1 MGKRNLFVIGD
12 SVSIHYGPYLKK
24 MIEYKFNYD
33 RKRGIEQALEDLDT
47 PIGANAGDS
56 KMVLQYLQEEC
67 DKNTKYDILI
77 INCGLHDVRVDRFSN
92 KIQVELKEYEMNL
105 ANIIE
110 ISKSMANKTIW
121 VGLTPVIDEIHNSRK
136 EGFLRYN
143 QDVIKYDT
151 AAKEIMEEHKIPCID
166 MYNFTKSLG
175 DDVYSDHVHFKEEIR
190 KLQAAFIAGY
200 LNSI

>member
-143 QDVIKYDT
+143 QDVIKYNT

>member
-1 MGKRNLFVIGD
+1 
-12 SVSIHYGPYLKK
+12 
-24 MIEYKFNYD
+24 
-33 RKRGIEQALEDLDT
+33 
-47 PIGANAGDS
+47 
-56 KMVLQYLQEEC
+56 
-67 DKNTKYDILI
+67 
-77 INCGLHDVRVDRFSN
+77 
-92 KIQVELKEYEMNL
+92 MNL

-151 AAKEIMEEHKIPCID
+151 AAKKIMRENKIPCID